1 MKVGKTIF
9 TATALIVVCSGAAL
23 AEDYRYDQVTRV
35 CPSSG
40 EAQCY
45 GTDAQDFIMGTLAVD
60 VIFGKAGDDDID
72 TEGWEGPFKQPTTIR
87 PPHHTGG
94 AVEQGWLPYRNLEI
108 GESLGRFW
116 RLWCLFYAGVDR
128 AGVLWRRL
136 EGLESKLSFCPYS
149 PMCR

>member
-1 MKVGKTIF
+1 MKVVKTIF

-87 PPHHTGG
+87 PPTPHRGRCRTRV
-94 AVEQGWLPYRNLEI
+94 ASLPQPRDRRVSRAL
-108 GESLGRFW
+108 LAPVVLVLRGR
-116 RLWCLFYAGVDR
+116 G
-128 AGVLWRRL
+128 
-136 EGLESKLSFCPYS
+136 
-149 PMCR
+149 